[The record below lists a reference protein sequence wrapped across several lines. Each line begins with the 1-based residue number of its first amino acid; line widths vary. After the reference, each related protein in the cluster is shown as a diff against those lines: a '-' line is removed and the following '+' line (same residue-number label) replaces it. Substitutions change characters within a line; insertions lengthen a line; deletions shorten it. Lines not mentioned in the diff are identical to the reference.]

1 MTGLFRNQHP
11 FTVVLLFFLGIAMRP
26 AAFLMPVLP
35 QRSPGDGYLYT
46 LFADQL
52 VSAFQSST
60 WMLALI
66 AYCFVFLQALLLNAQ
81 MEKDKLLP
89 RTGFLPALSYL
100 LLTALLPDWRGLSAL
115 MVSTTLVIKIWGDV
129 IRVFNAG
136 RPGNI
141 VFNAGILMGLSALI
155 FFPSIIFA
163 AFIFFA
169 PAVLGTPRFR
179 DWISAF
185 VGLLMPFY
193 FFLSWLYLTSG
204 MHHAHLT
211 FAIPFRLPR
220 LEFIP
225 LTWVSLALLL
235 LPILWG
241 VGLLNRQLPR
251 MLIRNRKIWT
261 LFYSYLFLGI
271 VIGFWGAGQG
281 FGSFYLAFV
290 PVAAFHSIVYEN
302 SGRQWLSRLLLW
314 TTIFAILSWNFLLL
328 NK

>member
-1 MTGLFRNQHP
+1 MTGLFRSQHP
-11 FTVVLLFFLGIAMRP
+11 LTVVLLFFVGILLRS
-26 AAFLMPVLP
+26 AAFLSPVLP
-35 QRSPGDGYLYT
+35 QRTPGDGYLYT
-46 LFADQL
+46 LFADML
-52 VSAFQSST
+52 VNVFQSSA
-60 WMLALI
+60 WLHALV
-66 AYCFVFLQALLLNAQ
+66 AYCFVFLQALMLNAQ

-100 LLTALLPDWRGLSAL
+100 LVTALLPDWWGLSAL

-129 IRVFNAG
+129 NRVFNAG

-141 VFNAGILMGLSALI
+141 VFNAGILMGVSALF
-155 FFPSIIFA
+155 FFPSIFFA

-169 PAVLGTPRFR
+169 PAVMGTPRFR
-179 DWISAF
+179 DWVSAF

-204 MHHAHLT
+204 LQHANFT
-211 FAIPFRLPR
+211 GSQQFRLPR
-220 LEFIP
+220 LEVTP

-241 VGLLNRQLPR
+241 IALLNRQLPR

-261 LFYSYLFLGI
+261 LLYGYLLLGLIIACWGGVRGFAGFYMAFL
-271 VIGFWGAGQG
+271 
-281 FGSFYLAFV
+281 
-290 PVAAFHSIVYEN
+290 PVAAFHSLVYEHA
-302 SGRQWLSRLLLW
+302 GKQFMARLLQW

>member
-11 FTVVLLFFLGIAMRP
+11 FTVVLLFFLGIALRP

-35 QRSPGDGYLYT
+35 QRTPGDGYLYT
-46 LFADQL
+46 LFADLL
-52 VSAFQSST
+52 VGLSHSSA
-60 WMLALI
+60 WLPALI

-100 LLTALLPDWRGLSAL
+100 MVTALLPDWWELSAL
-115 MVSTTLVIKIWGDV
+115 MVSTTLVIKVWGDV
-129 IRVFNAG
+129 NRVFNAG
-136 RPGNI
+136 RPGSI
-141 VFNAGILMGLSALI
+141 VFHAGILMGLSALI

-169 PAVLGTPRFR
+169 PAVMGTPRFR
-179 DWISAF
+179 DWVSAF

-204 MHHAHLT
+204 MQQAHLT
-211 FAIPFRLPR
+211 SVIPFRLPKP
-220 LEFIP
+220 EETP
-225 LTWVSLALLL
+225 LTWVSLGLLL

-241 VGLLNRQLPR
+241 IGLLNRQLPR

-261 LFYSYLFLGI
+261 LFYGYLLLGI
-271 VIGFWGAGQG
+271 LVAFWGGG
-281 FGSFYLAFV
+281 RGLGSFYLAFV
-290 PVAAFHSIVYEN
+290 PVAAFHSIVYEHAA
-302 SGRQWLSRLLLW
+302 RPWLSRLLLW